1 MSKFYYLSTCSTC
14 KRIIHELDLP
24 NSVTLIDI
32 KKNPLSEHDIHELY
46 SLTGSYEALI
56 NKRARMFKEK
66 GLNSQQL
73 KEEEF
78 KELLIDHYT
87 FLKRPVLLMD
97 DVLFIG
103 NSKQTIA
110 NAKSYLSKRT

>member
-14 KRIIHELDLP
+14 KRIIKELSLP
-24 NSVTLIDI
+24 DSITMIDI
-32 KKNPLSEHDIHELY
+32 KKDPLTEESIQELY

-66 GLNSQQL
+66 GIDTSQL
-73 KEEEF
+73 EEKGY
-78 KELLIDHYT
+78 KELLTEHYT
-87 FLKRPVLLMD
+87 FLKRPILLLD
-97 DVLFIG
+97 KVLFIG

-110 NAKSYLSKRT
+110 NAKSFLRK

>member
-14 KRIIHELDLP
+14 KRIIGELNLP
-24 NSVTLIDI
+24 DTIRMIDI
-32 KKNPLSEHDIHELY
+32 KKDPLTKENIQELY

-66 GLNSQQL
+66 GIDPL
-73 KEEEF
+73 KLKDEDYR
-78 KELLIDHYT
+78 ELLTEHYT
-87 FLKRPVLLMD
+87 FLKRPILLLD
-97 DVLFIG
+97 TVLFIG

-110 NAKSYLSKRT
+110 NAKSFLRN